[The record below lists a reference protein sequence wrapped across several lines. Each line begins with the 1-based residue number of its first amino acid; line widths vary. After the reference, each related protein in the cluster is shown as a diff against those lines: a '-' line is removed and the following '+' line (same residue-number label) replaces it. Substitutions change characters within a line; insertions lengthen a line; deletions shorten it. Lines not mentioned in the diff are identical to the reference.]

1 MSCFRDILFIMNRS
15 LSGQRP
21 STDFADRLIA
31 HRGYAGRYPE
41 NTMPAIE
48 AALAAGARNIELD
61 LQLTADRVPVLFHDS
76 DLFRIMGVSGSVGEI
91 TASEFLAKE
100 AAYRARFGGK
110 FTGTR
115 PATLEHVL
123 TTIAAHHE
131 VTLFLEIKPVTLELF
146 GVEETIEI
154 VLNAVRRIN
163 NPLVLLSF
171 ILAAVQ
177 LVREQSSYPTGW
189 VLDRFDDEHRDR
201 AGALQPDF
209 LFCNKDK
216 IHTALWPGV
225 WQWIVYEVETAGSA
239 FEWLSRGAH
248 YVESMWPGELLTQ
261 ASSGD
266 GP

>member
-1 MSCFRDILFIMNRS
+1 MKESVP
-15 LSGQRP
+15 GQRL
-21 STDFADRLIA
+21 STDFAHRLIA

-48 AALAAGARNIELD
+48 AALAAGVRNIELD
-61 LQLTADRVPVLFHDS
+61 LQLTADRVPVLFHDR
-76 DLFRIMGVSGSVGEI
+76 DLFRIMGVTGSVGEF

-100 AAYRARFGGK
+100 AAYRSRFGGK

-115 PATLEHVL
+115 PATLEQVL
-123 TTIAAHHE
+123 ITLAAYPE
-131 VTLFLEIKPVTLELF
+131 VTFFLEIKPVTLEQF
-146 GVEETIEI
+146 GVEETVEI
-154 VLNAVRRIN
+154 VLNAVARII

-171 ILAAVQ
+171 SRAAVQ
-177 LVREQSSYPTGW
+177 AVCEQSSYPAGW
-189 VLDRFDDEHRDR
+189 VLDRFDDEHRDL
-201 AGALQPDF
+201 AGALKPNF

-225 WQWIVYEVETAGSA
+225 WQWIVYEVESVHSA
-239 FEWLSRGAH
+239 LDWLSRGVR

-261 ASSGD
+261 TSSGD

>member
-1 MSCFRDILFIMNRS
+1 MNRT
-15 LSGQRP
+15 LSGQKP

-41 NTMPAIE
+41 NTIPAIE

-76 DLFRIMGVSGSVGEI
+76 DLFRIMGVPGSVGEF
-91 TASEFLAKE
+91 TAPEFLSKE
-100 AAYRARFGGK
+100 AAYRSRFGGK

-115 PATLEHVL
+115 PATLEQVL
-123 TTIAAHHE
+123 TTLAAHPE
-131 VTLFLEIKPVTLELF
+131 VTFFLEIKPVTLERF

-154 VLNAVRRIN
+154 VLNAVGRII

-171 ILAAVQ
+171 SRTAVQ
-177 LVREQSSYPTGW
+177 VVREQSSFPTGW
-189 VLDRFDDEHRDR
+189 VLDRFDDDHRDR
-201 AGALQPDF
+201 AATLQPDF

-216 IHTALWPGV
+216 IHTALWPGG
-225 WQWIVYEVETAGSA
+225 WQWIIYEVESVGSA
-239 FEWLSRGAH
+239 LDWLSRGVQ

-266 GP
+266 GPR